1 MQLPRTI
8 LVPTDFSEN
17 ATRALDYAVA
27 LAAKLDAKVH
37 VLNAVSPVIIGNS
50 VYADSVLPSVLDGN
64 RAALEKLIADRKTT
78 ASFGAPILEIGDA
91 RDVIDN
97 AATSIAADLIVMGT
111 RGRRGVSRMILG
123 SVAESVVRTA
133 PCPVLL
139 VRDAQHPN

>member
-1 MQLPRTI
+1 MLLPRTI

-17 ATRALDYAVA
+17 AARALDYAVA

-37 VLNAVSPVIIGNS
+37 VLNAVTPLIVGSS
-50 VYADSVLPSVLDGN
+50 VYADSVLPSVLEGN
-64 RAALEKLIADRKTT
+64 REALEKLVADRKDK

-91 RDVIDN
+91 RDVIDK

-111 RGRRGVSRMILG
+111 RGRRGVSRMLLG

-139 VRDAQHPN
+139 VRNAQQPD